1 MAPELVAL
9 LAFLGLLAAIAL
21 RVPIGAA
28 LFGVGFLGSVA
39 LDGFSRAAVALAAVP
54 KEMVNGYSFSVV
66 PLFVLMGAIA
76 ARAGLSRDLYEAAR
90 AFSRGGGR
98 GSLASATIGACALF
112 GAICGSSVATA
123 ATMSRVSI
131 PEMRRAGY
139 ADAFSAG
146 TVAAGGTL
154 GILIPPSVVL
164 VVYGLIAQQSV
175 AALFAA
181 AFLPGLLLTLFCM
194 LVVWGIVRLKPGWA
208 PPAGTETPAAGR
220 GRLARLGAA
229 WQVLAIFTLSLGGI
243 YLGWFSVTEA
253 AAVGAGATAAVAL
266 LGRRLS
272 WRGLVEAVE
281 ESVLLSASL
290 FFIFLG
296 ALVFARFVAITRLP
310 VMLAEWVAAAGLP
323 VVVVMALIVLF
334 FLLLGCFLETMSMVL
349 ITVPV
354 LLPVVEALGY
364 HPLWFG
370 VLIVV
375 VAEMGLITP
384 PVGMNLFVIRAA
396 EPGIPLSAVAHG
408 AAYFLLAHLA
418 LVAVLIAIPGVAMWL
433 PAAL

>member
-1 MAPELVAL
+1 MGPELVAGF
-9 LAFLGLLAAIAL
+9 AFAGLLVAIGL

-28 LFGVGFLGSVA
+28 LFGAGFLGTVA
-39 LDGFSRAAVALAAVP
+39 LDGFPRAAVALAAVP

-76 ARAGLSRDLYEAAR
+76 ARAGLSRELYDAAR
-90 AFSRGGGR
+90 ALGRPGSR
-98 GSLASATIGACALF
+98 GSLASATIGACAMF

-139 ADAFSAG
+139 ADTLSAG
-146 TVAAGGTL
+146 AVAAGGTL

-164 VVYGLIAQQSV
+164 VVYALIAQQSV

-181 AFLPGLLLTLFCM
+181 AFIPGLLLTLFCM
-194 LVVWGIVRLKPGWA
+194 AVVWGVVRLRPGWA
-208 PPAGTETPAAGR
+208 PPETGEAPAGR
-220 GRLARLGAA
+220 SRIARIGAA
-229 WQVLAIFTLSLGGI
+229 WQVVAIFALSLGGI

-266 LGRRLS
+266 VGRRIT
-272 WRGLVEAVE
+272 WRGLLAAVE

-290 FFIFLG
+290 FFVFLG
-296 ALVFARFVAITRLP
+296 ALVFARFVAVTRLP
-310 VMLAEWVAAAGLP
+310 VMLAEWVAGSGLP
-323 VVVVMALIVLF
+323 VFVVIALIVLF
-334 FLLLGCFLETMSMVL
+334 FLVLGCFLETMSMVL
-349 ITVPV
+349 VTVPV
-354 LLPVVEALGY
+354 LLPVVEAVGF
-364 HPLWFG
+364 HPVWFG
-370 VLIVV
+370 VLVVV

-396 EPGIPLSAVAHG
+396 EPGIPLSRI
-408 AAYFLLAHLA
+408 AYGSAFFLLAHLA
-418 LVAVLIAIPGVAMWL
+418 LVVVLVAAPGVAMWL
-433 PAAL
+433 PSLL

>member
-1 MAPELVAL
+1 MAPELVAALAFAGLL
-9 LAFLGLLAAIAL
+9 LAIGL

-28 LFGVGFLGSVA
+28 LFAAGFLGTVA
-39 LDGFSRAAVALAAVP
+39 LDGFPRAAVALAAVP

-76 ARAGLSRDLYEAAR
+76 ARAGLSRELYDAAR
-90 AFSRGGGR
+90 ALGRTGSR
-98 GSLASATIGACALF
+98 GSLASATIGACAMF

-139 ADAFSAG
+139 ADTLSAG
-146 TVAAGGTL
+146 AVAAGGTL

-164 VVYGLIAQQSV
+164 VVYALIAQQSV

-181 AFLPGLLLTLFCM
+181 AFIPGLLLTLFCIV
-194 LVVWGIVRLKPGWA
+194 VVWGVVRLGRDRA
-208 PPAGTETPAAGR
+208 PPVTGAAAG
-220 GRLARLGAA
+220 GRSPQAPNGAA
-229 WQVLAIFTLSLGGI
+229 WQVVAIFSLSLGGI

-253 AAVGAGATAAVAL
+253 AAVGAGATAVVAL
-266 LGRRLS
+266 VGRRIS
-272 WRGLVEAVE
+272 WRGLWAAIE

-290 FFIFLG
+290 FFVFLG
-296 ALVFARFVAITRLP
+296 ALVFARFVAVTRLP
-310 VMLAEWVAAAGLP
+310 MMLAEWVGASGLP
-323 VVVVMALIVLF
+323 VFVVIALIVLF
-334 FLLLGCFLETMSMVL
+334 FLVLGCFLETMSMVL
-349 ITVPV
+349 VTVPV
-354 LLPVVEALGY
+354 LLPVIEALGF
-364 HPLWFG
+364 HPIWFG

-396 EPGIPLSAVAHG
+396 EPGIPLSRIAYG
-408 AAYFLLAHLA
+408 AAFFLLAHLA
-418 LVAVLIAIPGVAMWL
+418 VVVLLVAAPGIAMWL
-433 PAAL
+433 PSLL

>member
-1 MAPELVAL
+1 M
-9 LAFLGLLAAIAL
+9 
-21 RVPIGAA
+21 
-28 LFGVGFLGSVA
+28 
-39 LDGFSRAAVALAAVP
+39 ALAAVP

-66 PLFVLMGAIA
+66 PLVRADGGDRGTGRAL
-76 ARAGLSRDLYEAAR
+76 ARLVRGRAR
-90 AFSRGGGR
+90 SSAERGGR

-208 PPAGTETPAAGR
+208 PPAGAEAPAAGR

-229 WQVLAIFTLSLGGI
+229 WQVLAIFALSLGGI

-253 AAVGAGATAAVAL
+253 AAVGAGATAAVGL

-281 ESVLLSASL
+281 IRPAFRFAVLHLPGRA
-290 FFIFLG
+290 G
-296 ALVFARFVAITRLP
+296 VRALRRHH
-310 VMLAEWVAAAGLP
+310 AAAGRCSP
-323 VVVVMALIVLF
+323 N
-334 FLLLGCFLETMSMVL
+334 G
-349 ITVPV
+349 
-354 LLPVVEALGY
+354 
-364 HPLWFG
+364 W
-370 VLIVV
+370 
-375 VAEMGLITP
+375 P
-384 PVGMNLFVIRAA
+384 P
-396 EPGIPLSAVAHG
+396 
-408 AAYFLLAHLA
+408 
-418 LVAVLIAIPGVAMWL
+418 
-433 PAAL
+433 PACRWWW

>member
-9 LAFLGLLAAIAL
+9 LAFAGLLVAIGL

-28 LFGVGFLGSVA
+28 LFGAGFLGTVA
-39 LDGFSRAAVALAAVP
+39 LDGFPRAAVALAAVP
-54 KEMVNGYSFSVV
+54 REMANGYSFSVV

-76 ARAGLSRDLYEAAR
+76 ARAGLSRELYDAAR
-90 AFSRGGGR
+90 ALGRAGSR

-123 ATMSRVSI
+123 ATMSRVAI

-139 ADAFSAG
+139 ADALSAG
-146 TVAAGGTL
+146 AVAAGGTL

-164 VVYGLIAQQSV
+164 VVYGLIAQQSI

-181 AFLPGLLLTLFCM
+181 ALLPGLLLTLFCI
-194 LVVWGIVRLKPGWA
+194 LVVRGLVRLRPGWA
-208 PPAGTETPAAGR
+208 PPETAEPTGGR

-229 WQVLAIFTLSLGGI
+229 WQVIAIFALSLGGI

-266 LGRRLS
+266 VGGRIS
-272 WRGLVEAVE
+272 WRGLREAIE

-296 ALVFARFVAITRLP
+296 ALVFARFVAVTRLP
-310 VMLAEWVAAAGLP
+310 VLLAEWVGASGLP
-323 VVVVMALIVLF
+323 AFLVVALIVLF
-334 FLLLGCFLETMSMVL
+334 FLVLGCFLETMSMVL
-349 ITVPV
+349 VAVPV
-354 LLPVVEALGY
+354 LLPVVEALGF

-370 VLIVV
+370 VLVVV

-396 EPGIPLSAVAHG
+396 EPGIPLSRI
-408 AAYFLLAHLA
+408 AYGSAFFLLAHLA
-418 LVAVLIAIPGVAMWL
+418 LVVVLVAAPGVATWL
-433 PAAL
+433 PSLL

>member
-1 MAPELVAL
+1 MSPDIVAGLAFAGLLVAI
-9 LAFLGLLAAIAL
+9 GL

-28 LFGVGFLGSVA
+28 LFGAGFLGTVA
-39 LDGFSRAAVALAAVP
+39 LDGLPRAAVALAAVP

-76 ARAGLSRDLYEAAR
+76 ARAGLSRDLYDAAR
-90 AFSRGGGR
+90 ALGRRGSR
-98 GSLASATIGACALF
+98 GSLASATIGACAMF

-139 ADAFSAG
+139 ADTLSAG
-146 TVAAGGTL
+146 AVAAGGTL

-164 VVYGLIAQQSV
+164 VVYALIAQQSV

-181 AFLPGLLLTLFCM
+181 AFIPGLLLTLFCI
-194 LVVWGIVRLKPGWA
+194 LVAWGVVRLRPGWA
-208 PPAGTETPAAGR
+208 PPDTAADADGR
-220 GRLARLGAA
+220 SRIARIGAA
-229 WQVLAIFTLSLGGI
+229 WQVVAVFALSLGGI

-253 AAVGAGATAAVAL
+253 AAVGAGATALVAL
-266 LGRRLS
+266 AGRRIT
-272 WRGLVEAVE
+272 WRGLLAAVE

-290 FFIFLG
+290 FFVFLG
-296 ALVFARFVAITRLP
+296 ALVFARFVAVTRLP
-310 VMLAEWVAAAGLP
+310 VMLAEWVGASGLP
-323 VVVVMALIVLF
+323 VFAVIALIVLF
-334 FLLLGCFLETMSMVL
+334 FLVLGCFLETMSMVL
-349 ITVPV
+349 VTVPV
-354 LLPVVEALGY
+354 LLPVIEALGF
-364 HPLWFG
+364 HPVWFG

-396 EPGIPLSAVAHG
+396 EPGIPLSRIAHG
-408 AAYFLLAHLA
+408 AAFFLLAHLA
-418 LVAVLIAIPGVAMWL
+418 LVVVLVAAPGVAMWL
-433 PAAL
+433 PSLL

>member
-1 MAPELVAL
+1 MSAELVAL
-9 LAFLGLLAAIAL
+9 LAFLGLLAAIGL

-28 LFGVGFLGSVA
+28 LFGAGFLGTVA
-39 LDGFSRAAVALAAVP
+39 LDGFPRAAVALAAVP

-76 ARAGLSRDLYEAAR
+76 ARAGLSRELYEAAR
-90 AFSRGGGR
+90 ALGRGRGR

-139 ADAFSAG
+139 ADALSAG
-146 TVAAGGTL
+146 AVAAGGTL

-164 VVYGLIAQQSV
+164 VVYGLIAQQSL

-181 AFLPGLLLTLFCM
+181 ALLPGILLTLFCI
-194 LVVWGIVRLKPGWA
+194 LVVWGIVRLRPGWA
-208 PPAGTETPAAGR
+208 PPAPASEEGR

-229 WQVLAIFTLSLGGI
+229 WQVLGIFALSLGGI

-266 LGRRLS
+266 AGRRLS
-272 WRGLVEAVE
+272 WRGLLAAIE

-296 ALVFARFVAITRLP
+296 ALVFARFVAVTRLP
-310 VMLAEWVAAAGLP
+310 AMLAEWVAASGLP
-323 VVVVMALIVLF
+323 VLAVMALIVLF
-334 FLLLGCFLETMSMVL
+334 FLVLGCFLETMSMVL
-349 ITVPV
+349 VTVPV
-354 LLPVVEALGY
+354 LLPVVESLGF
-364 HPLWFG
+364 HPVWFG

-396 EPGIPLSAVAHG
+396 EPGIPLSTI
-408 AAYFLLAHLA
+408 AYGSAFFLLAHLA
-418 LVAVLIAIPGVAMWL
+418 LVAVLVLAPGVAMWL
-433 PAAL
+433 PSQL